1 MSPRTTT
8 RPAQGKG
15 PSMEELLFGL
25 TPAEFWVWNYLV
37 LQARR
42 QRSNHVIL
50 PKPGEDEQLERV
62 YSRKQVK
69 NILKALKVKRTLTH
83 IIIPRSK
90 SKQIELFLPA
100 SKIGEIS
107 FPNREKGSMN
117 FPNKDERGCSISPI
131 TGLGKSVS
139 PISNDGQR
147 TFPDSAAYKLELKEK
162 IKRLLKQKQGQ
173 LKKELG
179 AMAPKELVELGKVIK
194 GLCRYEP
201 KGKKLSLEAK
211 VYAVMRFI
219 QEGEAISKPQ
229 AWIDTVARQGQRD
242 FEEARWGTGV
252 KDAPGQF
259 GHGTGAAQ
267 GGLTSAK

>member
-15 PSMEELLFGL
+15 LSMEDLLFGL

-42 QRSNHVIL
+42 QGSNHVIL
-50 PKPGEDEQLERV
+50 PKPGEDKQLEKV

-69 NILKALKVKRTLTH
+69 NILKALKAKRTLTH

-107 FPNREKGSMN
+107 FPNREKGSIN
-117 FPNKDERGCSISPI
+117 FRNKDERGCSVSSI

-139 PISNDGQR
+139 SINNDGQR
-147 TFPDSAAYKLELKEK
+147 TFPDSAPHKLELKEVEK
-162 IKRLLKQKQGQ
+162 LLKQKQGQ
-173 LKKELG
+173 LKKELQS
-179 AMAPKELVELGKVIK
+179 MAPKELVELSKRLK

-201 KGKKLSLEAK
+201 KGKKLSIQAK
-211 VYAVMRFI
+211 VYAVVRMI
-219 QEGEAISKPQ
+219 QEGDGIMKPQ

-242 FEEARWGTGV
+242 FEEARWSTGV
-252 KDAPGQF
+252 KDA
-259 GHGTGAAQ
+259 HMQ
-267 GGLTSAK
+267 GGLGMDSGKKCSNSAG